1 MFKGDISWVA
11 PFIAGIGYFGLIVF
25 AISGA
30 LAAGRFKM
38 DPIGFMVLGTATA
51 IGGGTVRDLLL
62 DQPVSWIQSPG
73 VLGLTVGVS
82 LLTYFFIP
90 GSTARWK
97 AMTWFDALGL
107 AAFSVTG
114 AQASLMVSSDWTIA
128 IAMGMLSATGGGVI
142 RDLLSNQQPFILR
155 GELYASTALGGAATF
170 VGLDALGVATPVSMI
185 SGFAVTF
192 VMRASAILFGLQLG
206 APGEWWQTNKS
217 IAVQEA
223 AEQAADAAKQAADAA
238 ELATEAADQAAK
250 VADQAAQAADRAAD
264 TAESPESK

>member
-1 MFKGDISWVA
+1 MPGTDGSWVG
-11 PFIAGIGYFGLIVF
+11 PFIAGIGYFGLVVF

-51 IGGGTVRDLLL
+51 IGGGTIRDLLL
-62 DQPVSWIQSPG
+62 DQPVSWIQSPD

-107 AAFSVTG
+107 AAFSVAG
-114 AQASLMVSSDWTIA
+114 AQASLTVNSDWSIA
-128 IAMGMLSATGGGVI
+128 IAMGMISATGGGVI

-170 VGLDALGVATPVSMI
+170 VGLNALGAETPVSMI

-192 VMRASAILFGLQLG
+192 ALRASAILFGLQLG

-217 IAVQEA
+217 IAAQEA
-223 AEQAADAAKQAADAA
+223 AEQAADAAKQAA
-238 ELATEAADQAAK
+238 EAADQATRA
-250 VADQAAQAADRAAD
+250 ADQAAQAVADQATDA
-264 TAESPESK
+264 TEGPGTK